1 MLKLL
6 FSVRVRTLSQ
16 IFKMFEFMLQL
27 LRIAGIEQRIHIS
40 KYSLMLFKIGLL
52 GLLRRGQNSNTL
64 QSLKPSIANN

>member
-1 MLKLL
+1 
-6 FSVRVRTLSQ
+6 
-16 IFKMFEFMLQL
+16 MFEFMLQL